1 MKYTHFMSNHRKTS
15 KSAHVIVEGRNMG
28 HASELPSFMLA
39 ISSIEKAEV
48 KKLLRMVRACLDN
61 L

>member
-1 MKYTHFMSNHRKTS
+1 M
-15 KSAHVIVEGRNMG
+15 IVEGRKMG
-28 HASELPSFMLA
+28 HSSKLPSFMLA
-39 ISSIEKAEV
+39 ISSIEKVEV